1 MTPEPLQ
8 QLPRLVNEAKK
19 DVLGSDVVV
28 IEESGLLL
36 SQHDHPSGSVSEA
49 FKHGA
54 ASKKD

>member
-1 MTPEPLQ
+1 
-8 QLPRLVNEAKK
+8 VNEAKK